1 MHVHNLQAAY
11 RHGRLVDQAFMYAV
25 DTIVQAVD
33 AGYHVCAAFL
43 DLNKAFDSLEQYIL
57 LIRAQK

>member
-11 RHGRLVDQAFMYAV
+11 RHGRLADQTLMYVV

-33 AGYHVCAAFL
+33 AGDNVCAAFL
-43 DLNKAFDSLEQYIL
+43 DLKKALERCIL

>member
-11 RHGRLVDQAFMYAV
+11 RHGRLADQTLMYV
-25 DTIVQAVD
+25 VNTIVQAVD
-33 AGYHVCAAFL
+33 SGDHVCVAFL
-43 DLNKAFDSLEQYIL
+43 DLKKTLEQCIL

>member
-1 MHVHNLQAAY
+1 MHVHNLQVAY
-11 RHGRLVDQAFMYAV
+11 RHGRLADQTLMYVV

-33 AGYHVCAAFL
+33 AGDNVCAAIL
-43 DLNKAFDSLEQYIL
+43 DLKKALEQCIL